1 MINDDNDSRTLS
13 NSDSI
18 IIPVTT
24 DNSKLEW
31 DGNPA
36 TIAGMLFEVERFFTR
51 VGLFQVLI
59 SDRAVAL
66 SNGKLAIEEANTVL
80 FVSGTAAAP
89 PGTFERPCPASA
101 ARLTAANLA
110 RTRAGDSRVDPITA
124 IPDANKDNFIIAK
137 HLVQKEDAR
146 LLRSL
151 TYVFGFA
158 DSSYSD

>member
-36 TIAGMLFEVERFFTR
+36 TIAGMLFEVERFYTR

-80 FVSGTAAAP
+80 FVNGTAAAP
-89 PGTFERPCPASA
+89 PGTFDQPCPGSA
-101 ARLTAANLA
+101 
-110 RTRAGDSRVDPITA
+110 P
-124 IPDANKDNFIIAK
+124 
-137 HLVQKEDAR
+137 HW
-146 LLRSL
+146 
-151 TYVFGFA
+151 
-158 DSSYSD
+158 

>member
-36 TIAGMLFEVERFFTR
+36 TIAGMLYEVERFYTR

-66 SNGKLAIEEANTVL
+66 SNGKLAIKEANTVL

-89 PGTFERPCPASA
+89 HPNPGG
-101 ARLTAANLA
+101 L
-110 RTRAGDSRVDPITA
+110 RAD
-124 IPDANKDNFIIAK
+124 
-137 HLVQKEDAR
+137 HLWC
-146 LLRSL
+146 
-151 TYVFGFA
+151 VFFPL
-158 DSSYSD
+158 

>member
-24 DNSKLEW
+24 DNNKLEW

-66 SNGKLAIEEANTVL
+66 SNGKLAIEEANTM
-80 FVSGTAAAP
+80 FTKAMKNAND
-89 PGTFERPCPASA
+89 FH
-101 ARLTAANLA
+101 RLRRIVMNE
-110 RTRAGDSRVDPITA
+110 
-124 IPDANKDNFIIAK
+124 
-137 HLVQKEDAR
+137 Q
-146 LLRSL
+146 
-151 TYVFGFA
+151 
-158 DSSYSD
+158 